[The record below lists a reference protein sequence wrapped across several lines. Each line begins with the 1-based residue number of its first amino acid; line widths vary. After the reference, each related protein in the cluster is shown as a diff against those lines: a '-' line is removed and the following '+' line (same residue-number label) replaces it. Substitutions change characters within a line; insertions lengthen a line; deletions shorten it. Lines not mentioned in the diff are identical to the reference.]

1 MNIIT
6 TRDVIFAIVGGAIV
20 AGSAWWNANKPSLQ
34 STLATTSKDLQKV
47 AKRKIECQP
56 VIIYTDVAKKAVGLP
71 ETVKADPEQH
81 VLAATQVKQNE
92 RPVTVS
98 AVLDSGTGQTSMYQR
113 LDRLPWLAFDK
124 RVSLGIAYGYKN
136 DTDGLVTRIY
146 GRYDLI
152 QIKSLHAGILAD
164 VDNARGWYGG
174 GFVEARW

>member
-1 MNIIT
+1 MSIASHA
-6 TRDVIFAIVGGAIV
+6 VAMIVGGSIV
-20 AGSAWWNANKPSLQ
+20 AGGALYNSHKPSIP
-34 STLATTSKDLQKV
+34 STLVNPSKALEKV

-81 VLAATQVKQNE
+81 VIGATQIRPNE

-98 AVLDSGTGQTSMYQR
+98 AVFDTGTGQTNMYQR
-113 LDRLPWLAFDK
+113 LDKLPWLSFDK
-124 RVSLGIAYGYKN
+124 RTSLGIAYGFKN
-136 DTDGLVTRIY
+136 DTAGPVTRLY

-152 QIKSLHAGILAD
+152 HVKSLHAGVLAD
-164 VDNARGWYGG
+164 TDTARGWYGG